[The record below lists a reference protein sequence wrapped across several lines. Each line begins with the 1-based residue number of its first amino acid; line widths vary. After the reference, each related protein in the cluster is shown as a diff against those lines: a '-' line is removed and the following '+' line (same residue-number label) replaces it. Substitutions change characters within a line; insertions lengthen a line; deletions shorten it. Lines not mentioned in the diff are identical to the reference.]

1 MESKIEEKVKYF
13 FNNNSKIP
21 NVYDFSIPINEF
33 EELLKISLTT
43 ISAPPYKNSFK
54 IYGINNKFFKIFQ
67 DGSCFGYYLKKQEFN
82 KLDFFFQLKNT
93 QNQIYNDDFAGLK
106 TYWVEEF
113 YEEIVFKLDE
123 QMNLI
128 FSKMR
133 DIPRNYIEY
142 CIFME
147 PKNASIDIKKY
158 DSIVKKIISEKSS
171 SCSTV

>member
-1 MESKIEEKVKYF
+1 M
-13 FNNNSKIP
+13 
-21 NVYDFSIPINEF
+21 
-33 EELLKISLTT
+33 
-43 ISAPPYKNSFK
+43 
-54 IYGINNKFFKIFQ
+54 
-67 DGSCFGYYLKKQEFN
+67 
-82 KLDFFFQLKNT
+82 DFFFQLKNT

-142 CIFME
+142 CVFME